1 MVSAARNLPYV
12 GSTQTVT
19 YMAASGM
26 QYSNF
31 KVQALGA
38 NNFNS
43 ALSNG
48 DPSPGNTG
56 FETPYKIFQL
66 NFDNQLLNSFTVP
79 SNYTYVLPSGNIQST
94 TEINEM
100 VIDPTGSFL
109 YFITDYYVYKYLTNG
124 IALNRFTEPSF
135 TSLGGVEKLRTG
147 FIDDRLNF
155 FIATDKRVFKFVD
168 IPDTLDLYNTDIET
182 LFLPASS
189 YNINREELVQDWV
202 YNKSLLRII
211 QNHEIL
217 YKAIQFKYDINLDF
231 AGNLQN
237 QISGAAA
244 FTTGLLSSTDIVDS
258 YNINLDYFV
267 HSNEFVTS
275 SVVNRALAK
284 VYELQTSILKL
295 VSPRITQ
302 ELPTSSNNSI

>member
-1 MVSAARNLPYV
+1 
-12 GSTQTVT
+12 
-19 YMAASGM
+19 
-26 QYSNF
+26 
-31 KVQALGA
+31 
-38 NNFNS
+38 
-43 ALSNG
+43 
-48 DPSPGNTG
+48 
-56 FETPYKIFQL
+56 
-66 NFDNQLLNSFTVP
+66 
-79 SNYTYVLPSGNIQST
+79 
-94 TEINEM
+94 
-100 VIDPTGSFL
+100 
-109 YFITDYYVYKYLTNG
+109 
-124 IALNRFTEPSF
+124 
-135 TSLGGVEKLRTG
+135 
-147 FIDDRLNF
+147 
-155 FIATDKRVFKFVD
+155 VFKFVD